1 MLLQNRHLVW
11 LDVWLW
17 RWFMAPPY
25 TADVTVDDHR
35 AGIWLSP
42 SQAVYMTME
51 YQAQIECA
59 TQWPRHGSV
68 SSSILCIHGLV
79 PLASWHHG
87 PWRSRTK
94 TQEGKPW
101 DSFSRD
107 IKPKSKQ
114 HTSVE
119 GGPVSSWKGN
129 LFIIIVETFKL
140 LSLFRSKLETK
151 AL

>member
-17 RWFMAPPY
+17 RWFVVPPY

-35 AGIWLSP
+35 AGTWLSP
-42 SQAVYMTME
+42 SQVVYMTME
-51 YQAQIECA
+51 YQAQIECDLDMA
-59 TQWPRHGSV
+59 ASALPSCAFTG
-68 SSSILCIHGLV
+68 IV

-114 HTSVE
+114 HTSAE
-119 GGPVSSWKGN
+119 GGLVSNWKGN

-140 LSLFRSKLETK
+140 LSLFRSKLTCDYK
-151 AL
+151 NGR